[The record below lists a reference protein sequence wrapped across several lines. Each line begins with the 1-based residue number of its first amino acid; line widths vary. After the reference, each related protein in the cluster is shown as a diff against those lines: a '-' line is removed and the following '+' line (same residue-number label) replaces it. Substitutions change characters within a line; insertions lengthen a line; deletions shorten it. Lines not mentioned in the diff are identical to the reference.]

1 MIRLRKEAEKDIRDA
16 YDWYES
22 QRQFL
27 GKAFLSEIDSILERI
42 QENPQLYAHAYKSIR
57 RALCKRFPYAVYYMD
72 NDSNIVVIA
81 VLQQRRKPTVWKKRK

>member
-1 MIRLRKEAEKDIRDA
+1 MIRLRKEAEKDIREA
-16 YDWYES
+16 YNWYES